1 MGTSFLQNILGNG
14 SRQGPIAG
22 FNYDTLPRQPKKEAL
37 GEQDAS
43 DYADWLSQGGGFQ
56 GLQDPG
62 PTSSMS
68 RDQMLEHFMEQHKNP
83 RDAWRAAVNMRG
95 QENPAFRPQALA
107 DVEHNLWARYFG
119 SKGLPQGIIG
129 LGGPFVYSAMKGLK
143 QGLGMERGAGESV
156 PTLTQLQQGQQGA
169 NQAFLDQLRQ
179 LF

>member
-1 MGTSFLQNILGNG
+1 MPVQNNQPTMAGMNRQDMLG
-14 SRQGPIAG
+14 
-22 FNYDTLPRQPKKEAL
+22 
-37 GEQDAS
+37 
-43 DYADWLSQGGGFQ
+43 
-56 GLQDPG
+56 
-62 PTSSMS
+62 
-68 RDQMLEHFMEQHKNP
+68 HFMAEYPNP

-119 SKGLPQGIIG
+119 SKGLPQAIIG

-156 PTLTQLQQGQQGA
+156 PTITQLQHGQQGA